1 MKARIALSRNV
12 PLFLKLTSATWY
24 GAIALMLAAGWAAR
38 DHNYVVAESGIGY
51 WLGIIGGSLML
62 LLLVYPMRKRFR
74 RWALVGSVKAWFRI
88 HMVLGL
94 VGPLLILF
102 HSGFSL
108 GSFNSSVALFCM
120 LLVAISGLVGR
131 YLYERIHHGLYGRK
145 LHFEELYS
153 TENLPERL
161 LRSRGQLAQKINQEF
176 GLIESELTHRHTG
189 INRSLSF
196 YRKMRSRIDR
206 LRQILGKSNLPDADK
221 KQVLARLKALRS
233 ICVLGINEILF
244 SYWHIL
250 HMPLF
255 IMLIMS
261 GLVHVAVVHLY

>member
-1 MKARIALSRNV
+1 MNRIV
-12 PLFLKLTSATWY
+12 PIFLKLTSTIWY
-24 GAIALMLAAGWAAR
+24 AAILLALAAGWAAR
-38 DHNYVVAESGIGY
+38 DHNYLVAESGIGY

-74 RWALVGSVKAWFRI
+74 RWALIGSVKAWFRI
-88 HMVLGL
+88 HMILGL
-94 VGPLLILF
+94 AGPLLIVF
-102 HSGFSL
+102 HSGFKL

-120 LLVAISGLVGR
+120 LIVTLSGLLGR

-145 LHFEELYS
+145 LRFEELYS
-153 TENLPERL
+153 KENLPDRL
-161 LRSRGQLAQKINQEF
+161 LRSRSPMAQKINQEF
-176 GLIESELTHRHTG
+176 GLIETGLTHRHTG
-189 INRSLSF
+189 VNRSISF

-206 LRQILGKSNLPDADK
+206 LRRVLGKSKLPDSDK
-221 KQVLARLKALRS
+221 KQIFRRLKALRS

-250 HMPLF
+250 HLPLF

-261 GLVHVAVVHLY
+261 GLIHVAVVHLY

>member
-1 MKARIALSRNV
+1 MNRIV
-12 PLFLKLTSATWY
+12 PIFLKLTSATWY
-24 GAIALMLAAGWAAR
+24 GAVALVLAAGWAVR
-38 DHNYVVAESGIGY
+38 DYNYVVAESGIGY

-88 HMVLGL
+88 HMILGL

-120 LLVAISGLVGR
+120 LLVATSGLIGR
-131 YLYERIHHGLYGRK
+131 YLYQRIHHGLYGRK
-145 LHFEELYS
+145 LSFEELYAKK
-153 TENLPERL
+153 NLPERL
-161 LRSRGQLAQKINQEF
+161 LRSSSKPAQKINQEF
-176 GLIESELTHRHTG
+176 ELIEAELTHQHTG

-206 LRQILGKSNLPDADK
+206 LHKILGKSNLPKADK
-221 KQVLARLKALRS
+221 KQVLRRLRALRS

-261 GLVHVAVVHLY
+261 GLIHVAVVHLY